1 MEIPAK
7 RTLTVSLSG
16 RLMTVMRNRS
26 LAGVLCVIAGIAAAR
41 GQEPAFEVASVKVN
55 TSSAPVSRISAP
67 EGTGRFETTNTSVRM
82 LILNAYGI
90 PAFQLAGGPSWLD
103 SLHVDVLARGAA
115 GATRAE
121 ISAMVRT
128 LLAER
133 FNLVVRRETRE
144 MPVYALIVA
153 RDDRRLGP
161 RMQAS
166 TTNCAAAAAP
176 GAPAPQTA
184 SGQLLCTTR
193 MSPFTINAGGM
204 TMARLAQTV
213 SGIVD
218 RVVTDETKL
227 PGGYDLQLSFTP
239 ERPPPPGAPP
249 PADPDAPSIFAALQ
263 EQLGLKLD
271 ARRGMVEIL
280 VIDRLDQPK
289 EN

>member
-1 MEIPAK
+1 
-7 RTLTVSLSG
+7 
-16 RLMTVMRNRS
+16 MRIRS
-26 LAGVLCVIAGIAAAR
+26 LVGALCLIGSIATAR
-41 GQEPAFEVASVKVN
+41 GQQPAFEVASVKIN
-55 TSSAPVSRISAP
+55 TSGAPVSRMTAP
-67 EGTGRFETTNTSVRM
+67 EGTGRFEATNASVRM

-90 PAFQLAGGPSWLD
+90 PGFQLVGGPSWVN
-103 SLHVDVLARGAA
+103 SLNVDVIGRGAA

-133 FNLVVRRETRE
+133 FNLVVRRETRD
-144 MPVYALIVA
+144 MPVYSLVVA

-161 RMQAS
+161 RMQAAMTDCS
-166 TTNCAAAAAP
+166 AAAAP
-176 GAPAPQTA
+176 GAAAPQTA

-193 MSPFTINAGGM
+193 MTPFTINAGGM
-204 TMARLAQTV
+204 TMARLAQTL

-239 ERPPPPGAPP
+239 ERLPPPGAQP

-271 ARRGMVEIL
+271 ARRGPVDML
-280 VIDRLDQPK
+280 VIDRIDQPK

>member
-1 MEIPAK
+1 M
-7 RTLTVSLSG
+7 
-16 RLMTVMRNRS
+16 RLRPLV
-26 LAGVLCVIAGIAAAR
+26 GVLCLIAGIATAR
-41 GQEPAFEVASVKVN
+41 GQEAAFEVASVKVN
-55 TSSAPVSRISAP
+55 TSGAPVSRMSAP
-67 EGTGRFETTNTSVRM
+67 DGTGRFEAINVSVRM

-90 PAFQLAGGPSWLD
+90 PGFQLIGGPSWVD
-103 SLHVDVLARGAA
+103 SLHVDVLARGAPS
-115 GATRAE
+115 ATRAD
-121 ISAMVRT
+121 ISAMTRT

-133 FNLVVRRETRE
+133 FNLVVRRDPRE
-144 MPVYALIVA
+144 MPVYALVAA

-166 TTNCAAAAAP
+166 TTDCAGAAAP

-204 TMARLAQTV
+204 TMARLAQSL

-218 RVVTDETKL
+218 RVVTDETKF

-239 ERPPPPGAPP
+239 ERPPPPAAAPP
-249 PADPDAPSIFAALQ
+249 PDPDAPSIFAALQ

-271 ARRGMVEIL
+271 ARRGIVEML
-280 VIDRLDQPK
+280 VIDRIDQPR

>member
-1 MEIPAK
+1 MLLIFFA
-7 RTLTVSLSG
+7 LTAPCL
-16 RLMTVMRNRS
+16 
-26 LAGVLCVIAGIAAAR
+26 IASIDTAR
-41 GQEPAFEVASVKVN
+41 GQQPAFEVASVKIN
-55 TSSAPVSRISAP
+55 TSGAPVSRMSAP
-67 EGTGRFETTNTSVRM
+67 EGTGRFEATNASVRM
-82 LILNAYGI
+82 LILNAYAI
-90 PAFQLAGGPSWLD
+90 PGFQLVGGPSWVN
-103 SLHVDVLARGAA
+103 SLNVDVLARGAA

-144 MPVYALIVA
+144 MPVYALVVA

-176 GAPAPQTA
+176 GAPAPQTS

-204 TMARLAQTV
+204 TMTRLAQ
-213 SGIVD
+213 SLSAIVD

-271 ARRGMVEIL
+271 TRRGTVEML
-280 VIDRLDQPK
+280 VIERIEQPK

>member
-1 MEIPAK
+1 M
-7 RTLTVSLSG
+7 
-16 RLMTVMRNRS
+16 RLRPLVG
-26 LAGVLCVIAGIAAAR
+26 ALCLIAGIATAR
-41 GQEPAFEVASVKVN
+41 GQEAAFEVASVKVN
-55 TSSAPVSRISAP
+55 TSGASVSRISAP
-67 EGTGRFETTNTSVRM
+67 AGTGRFEATNASVRM

-90 PAFQLAGGPSWLD
+90 PGFQLVGGPSWVD
-103 SLHVDVLARGAA
+103 SLNVDVIARGAA
-115 GATRAE
+115 SATRAE
-121 ISAMVRT
+121 ISAMLRT

-133 FNLVVRRETRE
+133 FNLAVRRDTRE
-144 MPVYALIVA
+144 MPVYALVVA

-166 TTNCAAAAAP
+166 TTDCAAAAAP
-176 GAPAPQTA
+176 GSPAPQTA

-204 TMARLAQTV
+204 TMVRLAQSL

-227 PGGYDLQLSFTP
+227 SGGYDLQLSFTP
-239 ERPPPPGAPP
+239 ERPPPPGASP

-271 ARRGMVEIL
+271 ARRGSVEML
-280 VIDRLDQPK
+280 VIDRIDRPK